1 MTETLFDFKRV
12 VFSPESYLAPVTIL
26 KAYGTMRAR
35 MSVWSSAPS
44 GSVTAFNRL
53 TYTWILPLCSARKL
67 AVAARTV
74 ASRKVCDVCGRRE
87 AFFFRPYSSVSLCRR
102 CLTES
107 VEEKVRSTIVKYGM
121 FEFDDTIAV
130 AVSGGKDSVGLL
142 HVLARLERRYPRAR
156 LVAVTVDEGIRGYRD
171 EALEIASENCGKLG
185 VEHVDVSFEK
195 LFGYTLD
202 DMVGRLKRKGAGGE
216 TPCAWCGVL
225 RRRALNVVARRLKAD
240 KLATAHTLD
249 DEVQTILLNIL
260 HGDVFRIAREKPVTD
275 EVHPK
280 LVRRIK
286 PFCEVPERE
295 TSLYAYL
302 RGVRFQSRPCPYAS
316 EALRNDARAM
326 LNRMEEKHAGIKF
339 TVFKSI
345 EKMRPALEDVARKEG
360 LGICSEC
367 GEPTTDKV
375 CRTCQMLKQIE

>member
-1 MTETLFDFKRV
+1 M
-12 VFSPESYLAPVTIL
+12 
-26 KAYGTMRAR
+26 
-35 MSVWSSAPS
+35 
-44 GSVTAFNRL
+44 
-53 TYTWILPLCSARKL
+53 
-67 AVAARTV
+67 